1 MSRANINIL
10 FYLHGFKRIHSL
22 KKPQ

>member
-10 FYLHGFKRIHSL
+10 FYLHGFKRIHSW